1 MAKQENPK
9 PAQSAAPSGN
19 GKPERARLTAGASS
33 HHDMAA
39 ATALAANALSRER
52 YELMIKV
59 IFGMI
64 AVIAI
69 QMVSIVYLATRP
81 VEQRYFTTDPQGNI
95 RPLTA
100 LSKPMPATD
109 QVLNWTAMA
118 VTRGYTLSFAR
129 YKQQFDEVRSNFTS
143 DGWVSFE
150 DAVTRAGL
158 IETLV
163 KSQLVSTAVIREAPV
178 IVAQGLVGD
187 AYGWRIQVP
196 ISVTFQSANVR
207 ESRQSMIEVT
217 VVRVPETQNPAGL
230 GIAQLISK

>member
-1 MAKQENPK
+1 
-9 PAQSAAPSGN
+9 
-19 GKPERARLTAGASS
+19 
-33 HHDMAA
+33 MAA
-39 ATALAANALSRER
+39 ATALSINALSRER
-52 YELMIKV
+52 YELLLKAV
-59 IFGMI
+59 FGLI
-64 AVIAI
+64 VVIAI

-100 LSKPMPATD
+100 LSKPMPASN
-109 QVLNWTAMA
+109 QVLNWAAMA
-118 VTRGYTLSFAR
+118 VTRAYTLSFAR
-129 YKQQFDEVRSNFTS
+129 YQQQFDDVRPYFTG
-143 DGWVSFE
+143 DGWTSFE
-150 DAVTRAGL
+150 DAITRAGF

-163 KSQLVSTAVIREAPV
+163 KSQLVSSAVIREAPV

-196 ISVTFQSANVR
+196 IAVTFQSANVR